1 MSHYAHSVNKM
12 INLTRK
18 EAYMKSLFFLKNHFN
33 FWLYLSVMRDEL
45 SFLSHTD
52 SKETELVFVAKKK
65 KIRDKYSMRVQS
77 YLSCNSV
84 EHTWF
89 LHSHPW
95 IIPEQNWVFLFFL
108 IIRPQHRNHV
118 RVSTALVETLE
129 SALNNGYDKL
139 VPLYKLLSPSLLATR
154 LQSQKEEKGSKHATL
169 LFKILQ

>member
-65 KIRDKYSMRVQS
+65 KSEINIQ
-77 YLSCNSV
+77 
-84 EHTWF
+84 
-89 LHSHPW
+89 
-95 IIPEQNWVFLFFL
+95 
-108 IIRPQHRNHV
+108 
-118 RVSTALVETLE
+118 
-129 SALNNGYDKL
+129 
-139 VPLYKLLSPSLLATR
+139 
-154 LQSQKEEKGSKHATL
+154 
-169 LFKILQ
+169 